1 MDYRSLKSY
10 NSAQST
16 MECITESS
24 NGSQQMSNGNN
35 DHGSQQSPNDNND
48 LISDTSNDWGFY
60 EDEFD
65 VTTKSKTANSEIRDA
80 WLKLSYNMS
89 SESNT
94 NKPND
99 EKNENENNIKKDD
112 EPYGPGIESILN
124 VWINPNPELS
134 IKSFVMEEEDA
145 PLTSMDYMNM
155 TCCVSG
161 FRIVQLKSGECIAQ
175 YNCIFCYG
183 SRTFSSW
190 KSPSEFK
197 SLASIVKYIHGKDD
211 SMFPET
217 MHIWKL
223 IETYEKWYVCLR
235 APYLIEK
242 SIALGSFI
250 QSLFAE
256 SPTPGLLVCFIQQKN
271 FSVD

>member
-1 MDYRSLKSY
+1 MDNRSLKSN

-16 MECITESS
+16 MECITQSS
-24 NGSQQMSNGNN
+24 DGSQ
-35 DHGSQQSPNDNND
+35 HTPNDIND

-65 VTTKSKTANSEIRDA
+65 ATTKNKAANSEIRDA
-80 WLKLSYNMS
+80 WLQLSYNMS
-89 SESNT
+89 SSSNPNKFNSEKVKSES
-94 NKPND
+94 KL
-99 EKNENENNIKKDD
+99 KKD

-134 IKSFVMEEEDA
+134 IKSFVVEEDS
-145 PLTSMDYMNM
+145 PFTSVDYMNM
-155 TCCVSG
+155 SSCVSG
-161 FRIVQLKSGECIAQ
+161 FRIVQLNTGECIAQ

-190 KSPSEFK
+190 KSPNEFK
-197 SLASIVKYIHGKDD
+197 ALASVVKYVHSLDD

-217 MHIWKL
+217 LHIWKL
-223 IETYEKWYVCLR
+223 IETYEKWYLCLR

-242 SIALGSFI
+242 SIALGSFV
-250 QSLFAE
+250 QSFFAE
-256 SPTPGLLVCFIQQKN
+256 SPTPGLMICFIEHEG
-271 FSVD
+271 FTVD